1 MPVAEQTESSALAQ
15 ITRLLSVG
23 LALAV
28 LTSPLPTY
36 GQEAAP
42 VDTPEVDAE
51 VDEAEEEENV
61 RPLLDLG
68 DFRIND
74 LRPTRNETAKLT
86 FSMHLALSKDL
97 NKKQLEQLESWK
109 HRLRDQVITAVR
121 IATIKDF
128 QEPDLSRVRRIVLIR
143 VNRLFRANLAEDVLL
158 TEYLFRTH

>member
-1 MPVAEQTESSALAQ
+1 MPVADQADASALDRVA
-15 ITRLLSVG
+15 RLLSVG
-23 LALAV
+23 LALTV
-28 LTSPLPTY
+28 LSAPLPTY

-42 VDTPEVDAE
+42 VDIPEVDAE
-51 VDEAEEEENV
+51 GNEAEEESV

-86 FSMHLALSKDL
+86 FSMHLALAKDL
-97 NKKQLEQLESWK
+97 SKQQMKQLEAWK